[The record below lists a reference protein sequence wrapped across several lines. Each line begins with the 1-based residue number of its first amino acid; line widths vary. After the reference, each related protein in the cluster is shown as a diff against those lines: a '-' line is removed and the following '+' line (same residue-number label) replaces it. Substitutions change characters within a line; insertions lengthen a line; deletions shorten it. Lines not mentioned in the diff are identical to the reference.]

1 MNLFALT
8 RRNLP
13 LIMQEANGECGLACI
28 AMVAQWHGH
37 KLDLPYLRGVY
48 PTTRRGLSLANL
60 SQIADQ
66 LRFDVRGYQI
76 DDTADL
82 AKVRLPAILH
92 WGKNH
97 FVVLKSVRR
106 GVFTVHNP
114 AAGISRYTAA
124 ELVEHFSGYVL
135 EVTPGQTFETIVR
148 SKKYTL
154 RRILELTH
162 GLKASLAQII
172 VVSIVA
178 SMMMMLLPIFV
189 QVALDSVLPR
199 GDFDLLGVL
208 AAGLMMV
215 MVTVGLAEWL
225 RKRIV
230 ANAGSAFFAQ
240 LTRNAVGH
248 IFRLPLRYFES
259 RHPGDIATR
268 LDSID
273 ALRSVVTKSF
283 VSGTVDLV
291 MILFSG
297 TIMFLYAPTLA
308 LLVSAIFLVVIG
320 IRLTLYPSMRQQGGL
335 ALKFKSE
342 ERARLIDNL
351 RAAAAL
357 KSANATLQTTSRW
370 YDSFVRHVNANFR
383 IQLTEANAVLLVD
396 AVTALGMALTL
407 YYGVTAV
414 IAQEM
419 TVGMLYAF
427 FTFRTLFF
435 DKIDN
440 LVTTMT
446 EISMLGANMGR
457 LADFLE
463 EDPEPVGHL
472 VDRQIRRGVAARK
485 LSYRTGFADPFILSD
500 VEFEIDTT
508 RPSTI
513 AILGP
518 SGSGKTTLLKVLA
531 GLYSASEGD
540 VEVDGVALR
549 SWGLSAYRENV
560 GLLLGSDKLLRGSIL
575 ENVSAFALNPD
586 RGRAMAAL
594 RTACLED
601 AVAELPRGLDTV
613 VSEENGVMSSGQ
625 RRRLMLARALYKDP
639 PLLLLDEVTS
649 NLDAET
655 AAAVIRNLADHP
667 ATKVIATHDPQVLDH
682 CDSVF
687 SMDRGRLTR
696 LETARGETEETTISR
711 EEERSLT

>member
-8 RRNLP
+8 RRKLP
-13 LIMQEANGECGLACI
+13 LVMQEANGECGLACI
-28 AMVAQWHGH
+28 AMVAEWHGH
-37 KLDLPYLRGVY
+37 KLDLPYLRSVY

-60 SQIADQ
+60 AAIADQ

-76 DDTADL
+76 DETADL
-82 AKVRLPAILH
+82 GKVRLPAVLH

-106 GVFTVHNP
+106 GIFTIHNP
-114 AAGISRYTAA
+114 AAGICRYTAT

-135 EVTPGQTFETIVR
+135 ELMPGQTFETIVR
-148 SKKYTL
+148 AKKYTL
-154 RRILELTH
+154 QRILELTH
-162 GLKASLAQII
+162 GLKASLIQVI
-172 VVSIVA
+172 VVSVV
-178 SMMMMLLPIFV
+178 SSLMMMLLPILV

-199 GDFDLLGVL
+199 SDFDLLGVL
-208 AAGLMMV
+208 AGGV
-215 MVTVGLAEWL
+215 MLVMLTVGLAQWL
-225 RKRIV
+225 QKRII

-268 LDSID
+268 LDSVD
-273 ALRSVVTKSF
+273 NVRNVVTKSF
-283 VSGTVDLV
+283 VAGTVDLI

-297 TIMFLYAPTLA
+297 TIMFMYAPTLA
-308 LLVSAIFLVVIG
+308 SLVSALFLVVVG
-320 IRLTLYPSMRQQGGL
+320 VRLGLYPALRRQGSL
-335 ALKFKSE
+335 ALKFKAE

-357 KSANATLQTTSRW
+357 KSANATLHTTSRW
-370 YDSFVRHVNANFR
+370 YDSFVRHVNAGFR
-383 IQLTEANAVLLVD
+383 IQLTESNAVLLVD

-414 IAQEM
+414 IAQQM

-427 FTFRTLFF
+427 FTYRTMFF

-446 EISMLGANMGR
+446 EVSMLGANMAR

-463 EDPEPVGHL
+463 EEPEPVGHL
-472 VDRQIRRGVAARK
+472 VDRQIRRGIAARK

-500 VEFEIDTT
+500 IDLDIPTSG
-508 RPSTI
+508 PSTI

-531 GLYSASEGD
+531 GLYSPSEGD
-540 VEVDGVALR
+540 LEVDGVSLR
-549 SWGLSAYRENV
+549 SWGLGAYRQNV
-560 GLLLGSDKLLRGSIL
+560 GLLLGNDKLLRGSIL
-575 ENVSAFALNPD
+575 ENVSAFAMNPD

-594 RTACLED
+594 RTACLEE
-601 AVAELPRGLDTV
+601 AMAELPRGLDTV

-682 CDSVF
+682 CDAVF
-687 SMDRGRLTR
+687 AMERGRLTR
-696 LETARGETEETTISR
+696 LETVRSETDGNIETR
-711 EEERSLT
+711 EEERYLA